1 MVSSTTRLLGARIHH
16 VSGDRL
22 CTGCIGSY
30 KSNYHTITPVIR
42 REAEYDNVNVLFL
55 NEIGL
60 NIRWLTMETSGVM
73 TKMANN
79 GDQRCHDEDG

>member
-1 MVSSTTRLLGARIHH
+1 
-16 VSGDRL
+16 
-22 CTGCIGSY
+22 
-30 KSNYHTITPVIR
+30 VIR

-73 TKMANN
+73 TKMANT